1 MRHSAASAFPVFLG
15 VLLLPALCR
24 AIDVRVV
31 AVTPGQSADVAIED
45 RTPVTIQVGE
55 TVDGVT
61 LLRADM
67 GGAVLSA
74 DGTTETL
81 PVVADGSIDRTP
93 RRGAVTLSAD
103 ARGHF
108 LTRGTVNGR
117 PVAFIVDTGAT
128 LTTLSRT
135 EATRIGLDFSRGKQV
150 KTQTANGEAQ
160 GWQVS
165 LGSVTV
171 GDVTVRD
178 VDAMIIDNDSLPVA
192 LLGMSFLGRFD
203 MERRGST
210 LVLRR
215 TS

>member
-1 MRHSAASAFPVFLG
+1 MRHSAASTCL
-15 VLLLPALCR
+15 VLLGILLPVLSR

-31 AVTPGQSADVAIED
+31 AVTPGQSADVVIGD
-45 RTPVTIQVGE
+45 GTPVTIQVGQ
-55 TVDGVT
+55 TVDEVT
-61 LLRADM
+61 LLRADL

-108 LTRGTVNGR
+108 LTRGAVNGR
-117 PVAFIVDTGAT
+117 PMAFIVDTGAT
-128 LTTLSRT
+128 LTTLSRA
-135 EATRIGLDFSRGKQV
+135 EATRIGLDFSHGKQV
-150 KTQTANGEAQ
+150 KTQTANGEAH

-165 LGSVTV
+165 LGSVSI

-178 VDAMIIDNDSLPVA
+178 VDAMVMENDTLPAA
-192 LLGMSFLGRFD
+192 LLGMSFLGHFD

>member
-1 MRHSAASAFPVFLG
+1 LRPVRGGGSAVPG
-15 VLLLPALCR
+15 GGG
-24 AIDVRVV
+24 
-31 AVTPGQSADVAIED
+31 TPGQTGDVVIGD
-45 RTPVTIQVGE
+45 GTPVTIQVGQ
-55 TVDGVT
+55 TVDEVT
-61 LLRADM
+61 LLRADL

-135 EATRIGLDFSRGKQV
+135 HPTPIAPHFPPPPH
-150 KTQTANGEAQ
+150 AH
-160 GWQVS
+160 
-165 LGSVTV
+165 
-171 GDVTVRD
+171 
-178 VDAMIIDNDSLPVA
+178 
-192 LLGMSFLGRFD
+192 
-203 MERRGST
+203 
-210 LVLRR
+210 
-215 TS
+215 